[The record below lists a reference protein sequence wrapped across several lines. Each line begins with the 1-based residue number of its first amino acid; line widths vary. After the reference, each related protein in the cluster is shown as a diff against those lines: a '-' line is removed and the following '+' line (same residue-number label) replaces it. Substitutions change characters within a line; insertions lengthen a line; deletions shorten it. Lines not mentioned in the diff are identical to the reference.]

1 MAVKEMVRISFTGHF
16 VPPSFLDFVDRRA
29 ARLDLDVSVKS
40 VGAHRVAVEISGQ
53 PDLIDA
59 FEMACSLGPLDCIV
73 LDYERAVVRERRM
86 ENGHR

>member
-1 MAVKEMVRISFTGHF
+1 MAVTETVRMSFTGRF
-16 VPPSFLDFVDRRA
+16 VPPSFLEFIDRRA
-29 ARLDLDVSVKS
+29 ARLDLDVSVTS
-40 VGAHRVAVEISGQ
+40 ADTGRVAIEISGQ

-73 LDYERAVVRERRM
+73 LDCGRTTIQAGRM

>member
-1 MAVKEMVRISFTGHF
+1 MAVTETVRISFTGHF

-40 VGAHRVAVEISGQ
+40 VGAYRVAVEISGQ

>member
-1 MAVKEMVRISFTGHF
+1 MAVTETVRMSFTGRF
-16 VPPSFLDFVDRRA
+16 VPPSFLEFIDRRA
-29 ARLDLDVSVKS
+29 ARLDLDVSVTS
-40 VGAHRVAVEISGQ
+40 ADTGRVAVEISGQ

-73 LDYERAVVRERRM
+73 LDCGRTIIQAGRM

>member
-1 MAVKEMVRISFTGHF
+1 MAVTETVRISFTGRF

-29 ARLDLDVSVKS
+29 ARLDLDVSITS
-40 VGAHRVAVEISGQ
+40 ADPGRVAVEVSGQ

-73 LDYERAVVRERRM
+73 LDCNRAIVHTGRM